1 VRLAAQVLHFLENLL
16 ARGVQYR
23 SMMPNDAT
31 APRRAGAACS
41 AARPVPRRG
50 LLPRLGLPRLALL
63 LASVLGVGVQA
74 QPAVEPS
81 RLDALRVQADADA
94 TRVFVDLSRAT
105 GHRFFVLDAPGRAV
119 IDIEGAR
126 DGLGKALPAPA
137 GAVAGLRLGAQPGGV
152 LRLVVELRAG
162 ARASMGA
169 PLMRGAGAQRLVLEV
184 IGGAAPPVAPVA
196 PVAPIAPV
204 AVAEAAEAP
213 AAPAAPAASAATSQA
228 ASETMAPAPVAPV
241 PLKPIKAA
249 HAPAASGRTVVV
261 AIDPGHGGEDPGAI
275 GPGGTR
281 EKDVVLDIAKTLA
294 ARIDREPGMRAFLT
308 RDRDQFIPL
317 RDRIRRAQAAGAML
331 FVSVHADAVRDPT
344 VTGSSVYV
352 LSDKGATDEQA
363 RMLADRENAADLA
376 GGVSIDD
383 KDAVLASVLVDVAQS
398 AQIGYSMAAAERVLR
413 SLRAVNV
420 VRKPQVQQA
429 GFVVLKSP
437 DIPSML
443 VETAFISSPEDE
455 RLLGQPER
463 RAALAEAIFEGVQ
476 QYFFDHPP
484 DGSRFA
490 LERKSGD
497 ADRTVIATA
506 PDAGG
511 TSTRPSGR
519 L

>member
-1 VRLAAQVLHFLENLL
+1 MPNFLENLL
-16 ARGVQYR
+16 VRSVQYR
-23 SMMPNDAT
+23 PMMTNDAT
-31 APRRAGAACS
+31 APRLVGAVRS
-41 AARPVPRRG
+41 AAHLPPRRG
-50 LLPRLGLPRLALL
+50 TLIRLALL
-63 LASVLGVGVQA
+63 LASGLGAGLHA
-74 QPAVEPS
+74 QPGIEPS

-105 GHRFFVLDAPGRAV
+105 SHRFFILDAPRRAV

-137 GAVAGLRLGAQPGGV
+137 GAVAGLRIGAQPGGV
-152 LRLVVELRAG
+152 LRVVVELDDG

-184 IGGAAPPVAPVA
+184 TGATAPLPETAAAPV
-196 PVAPIAPV
+196 
-204 AVAEAAEAP
+204 
-213 AAPAAPAASAATSQA
+213 T
-228 ASETMAPAPVAPV
+228 
-241 PLKPIKAA
+241 LKPIKAA

-308 RDRDQFIPL
+308 RDRDQFISL

-331 FVSVHADAVRDPT
+331 FVSVHADAVRDRT

-413 SLRAVNV
+413 SLRNVNT

-463 RAALAEAIFEGVQ
+463 RAALAEAIFQGVE
-476 QYFFDHPP
+476 QYFIDHPP

-490 LERKSGD
+490 LERDSGGVQT
-497 ADRTVIATA
+497 DRKVVATA
-506 PDAGG
+506 PDAG
-511 TSTRPSGR
+511 STPERPPGR

>member
-1 VRLAAQVLHFLENLL
+1 
-16 ARGVQYR
+16 
-23 SMMPNDAT
+23 MMPSDAT
-31 APRRAGAACS
+31 APRSAGAALS
-41 AARPVPRRG
+41 AVRGGARRG
-50 LLPRLGLPRLALL
+50 ARARLASLLALGLATGLVAGL
-63 LASVLGVGVQA
+63 QA
-74 QPAVEPS
+74 QPAAEPS

-94 TRVFVDLSRAT
+94 TRVFVDLSRAAD
-105 GHRFFVLDAPGRAV
+105 HRFFVLDAPRRAV

-137 GAVAGLRLGAQPGGV
+137 GDVAGLRIGAQPGGV
-152 LRLVVELRAG
+152 LRVVVELRDG
-162 ARASMGA
+162 ARASMGT

-184 IGGAAPPVAPVA
+184 TDGTRAVASASAAPAVSAAPAMPADAPLPPPSASSAPEVGVPEVAAPVA
-196 PVAPIAPV
+196 
-204 AVAEAAEAP
+204 
-213 AAPAAPAASAATSQA
+213 
-228 ASETMAPAPVAPV
+228 
-241 PLKPIKAA
+241 LKPVKAA

-261 AIDPGHGGEDPGAI
+261 AIDPGHGGQDPGAI

-308 RDRDQFIPL
+308 RDRDQFISL

-383 KDAVLASVLVDVAQS
+383 KDSVLASVLVDVAQS

-413 SLRAVNV
+413 SLRNVNV

-476 QYFFDHPP
+476 QYFVDHPP

-490 LERKSGD
+490 LERRSDRAD

-511 TSTRPSGR
+511 APARAPGR

>member
-1 VRLAAQVLHFLENLL
+1 MPNFLENLL
-16 ARGVQYR
+16 ARSVQYR
-23 SMMPNDAT
+23 AMMPNDAT
-31 APRRAGAACS
+31 ALRPAGAARG
-41 AARPVPRRG
+41 AAHPTPRRG
-50 LLPRLGLPRLALL
+50 ALLRLALL
-63 LASVLGVGVQA
+63 LASCLGLQA
-74 QPAVEPS
+74 QAAGEPS

-105 GHRFFVLDAPGRAV
+105 SHRFFVLDTPRRAV

-126 DGLGKALPAPA
+126 DGLGKALPAPT
-137 GAVAGLRLGAQPGGV
+137 GDVAGLRVGAQPGGV
-152 LRLVVELRAG
+152 LRVVVELRDG

-184 IGGAAPPVAPVA
+184 TGAAAPPVAAAQA
-196 PVAPIAPV
+196 PVA
-204 AVAEAAEAP
+204 AVQAAEAAVPEVA
-213 AAPAAPAASAATSQA
+213 
-228 ASETMAPAPVAPV
+228 APV

-317 RDRIRRAQAAGAML
+317 RERIRRAQAAGAML
-331 FVSVHADAVRDPT
+331 FVSVHADAVLDRT

-383 KDAVLASVLVDVAQS
+383 KDTVLASVLVDVAQS

-413 SLRAVNV
+413 SLRNVNT

-463 RAALAEAIFEGVQ
+463 RAAIAEAIFQGVQ
-476 QYFFDHPP
+476 QYFVDHPP

-490 LERKSGD
+490 LERRPDD
-497 ADRTVIATA
+497 AGSDRTVVATA
-506 PDAGG
+506 PDNG
-511 TSTRPSGR
+511 STPARPSGR

>member
-1 VRLAAQVLHFLENLL
+1 
-16 ARGVQYR
+16 
-23 SMMPNDAT
+23 MMTDDAT
-31 APRRAGAACS
+31 APRPAGAARS
-41 AARPVPRRG
+41 AAHPTPRRG
-50 LLPRLGLPRLALL
+50 ASLRLALL
-63 LASVLGVGVQA
+63 LASCLGLQA
-74 QPAVEPS
+74 QAAADPS

-105 GHRFFVLDAPGRAV
+105 SHRFFVLDAPRRAV

-126 DGLGKALPAPA
+126 DGLGKALPAPT
-137 GAVAGLRLGAQPGGV
+137 GAVAGLRIGVQPGGW
-152 LRLVVELRAG
+152 LRVVVELRDG

-184 IGGAAPPVAPVA
+184 TGAAAPPVA
-196 PVAPIAPV
+196 
-204 AVAEAAEAP
+204 AAQTP
-213 AAPAAPAASAATSQA
+213 AAAVQA
-228 ASETMAPAPVAPV
+228 AGSTAPEVAAPV

-261 AIDPGHGGEDPGAI
+261 AIDPGHGGQDPGAI

-308 RDRDQFIPL
+308 RDRDQFISL

-331 FVSVHADAVRDPT
+331 FVSVHADAVLDRT

-413 SLRAVNV
+413 SLRDVNT

-463 RAALAEAIFEGVQ
+463 RAAIAEAIFQGVQ
-476 QYFFDHPP
+476 QYFVDHPP

-490 LERKSGD
+490 LERRPGGAGS
-497 ADRTVIATA
+497 DRTVVATA
-506 PDAGG
+506 PDTGG
-511 TSTRPSGR
+511 TPARPPGR